1 MMPLPHDPVP
11 WLFTDLPLS
20 FQAFDDSLASYT
32 GVEDCQELWN
42 SGRLVCTHWHGA
54 DHLHLAGTSTLACHL
69 VLSLLQLDLAAH
81 VRVRHLGQSV
91 LQTGSFSLQLH
102 MCSRKTV
109 DKMHGLVQPG
119 SMEGQLGALRR
130 VCFGELG
137 FVEQLDALDDE
148 KKLL

>member
-1 MMPLPHDPVP
+1 MTFQPLAQV
-11 WLFTDLPLS
+11 WKTVRS
-20 FQAFDDSLASYT
+20 FGTVADWSAPIGMERITSIL
-32 GVEDCQELWN
+32 
-42 SGRLVCTHWHGA
+42 LVHSHWHVNSSCHCFDWTLQHMCVYGIQGS
-54 DHLHLAGTSTLACHL
+54 LSSRAGS
-69 VLSLLQLDLAAH
+69 LSLQLD
-81 VRVRHLGQSV
+81 V
-91 LQTGSFSLQLH
+91 
-102 MCSRKTV
+102 CSSMTV